1 MKKLRVWKVAW
12 LGVLCA
18 CLLGTPALYAA
29 PTAFDMVISAGTP
42 QIGSGEYTTTGNVYF
57 VDSGHEARR
66 DSADNGTYDK
76 PFATLDYAIG
86 RCTASNGDIIFV
98 APGHAE
104 SFTAADGFDVDV
116 AGVRIVGLGEGA
128 NRPTFT
134 FADTDATVAVGAANV
149 TIENVRFLA
158 GISDIVKGI
167 AVEVGGDNFMLKNCD
182 FPKPTTATFEF
193 LDAVDLASGADNG
206 TIINCTYYGAATSL
220 TNHFLEAGTGVNVGW
235 KVLDNFVW
243 GNFAVSGIWSNKADL
258 DWIIA
263 RNVISNATAGQH
275 AIEFTS
281 TATGMIV
288 DNRLYTNAYAT
299 SLDPGS
305 MYCLGNLYS
314 SGIDTGGQIV
324 PADSLLGTLTDAA
337 ASGAVTNTDTIMAYI
352 KQLVTEGIAR
362 DAAITTI
369 DDFLD
374 TEIAAILVDT
384 TTIGDAT
391 LPINPTAGSLAR
403 FVASGGTALG
413 TQLADSKSLVDA
425 LGTNGTTPVDA
436 ATSVLGAIGV
446 NDADN
451 AMDTGTVAS
460 NRDGS
465 VFERL
470 EHLNAGK
477 SGEYL
482 MVTSSV
488 TSSSIPNNTQ
498 VAGAITGA
506 SSGGLVLVNVFIN
519 TDATGL
525 ANPTNIE
532 FSVDNAAGKT
542 GAAAPIILEATA
554 GLGANVS
561 WNAEEDSTTDYL
573 PVYLEPGKIVYIH
586 GDDNA
591 GTGAGVATITM
602 LFQRVTDGAT
612 IAGANLP

>member
-519 TDATGL
+519 TDAMGL

>member
-1 MKKLRVWKVAW
+1 
-12 LGVLCA
+12 
-18 CLLGTPALYAA
+18 
-29 PTAFDMVISAGTP
+29 MVISAGTP

>member
-1 MKKLRVWKVAW
+1 MKKLKVWKVWA
-12 LGVLCA
+12 VLLA
-18 CLLGTPALYAA
+18 CLLCVTPTYAA
-29 PTAFDMVISAGTP
+29 PTAFDMIISAGTP
-42 QIGSGEYTTTGNVYF
+42 QIGSGDYTTTGNVYF

-66 DSADNGTYDK
+66 DSSDNGAYDK
-76 PFATLDYAIG
+76 PFATVDYAIG

-134 FADTDATVAVGAANV
+134 FADTDATIAIGAANV
-149 TIENVRFLA
+149 TIENIRLLA

-167 AVEVGGDNFMLKNCD
+167 AVEAGGDQFTLKNCD
-182 FPKPTTATFEF
+182 FPKPGTATFEF
-193 LDAVDLASGADNG
+193 LDVLDLASGADNG
-206 TIINCTYYGAATSL
+206 AIINCTYYGAASSL

-235 KVLDNFVW
+235 KVLNNFIW

-324 PADSLLGTLTDAA
+324 PADSLLGTLTDSA

-369 DDFLD
+369 DNFLD
-374 TEIAAILVDT
+374 TEVAAIL
-384 TTIGDAT
+384 
-391 LPINPTAGSLAR
+391 AGTSGTYLA
-403 FVASGGTALG
+403 
-413 TQLADSKSLVDA
+413 
-425 LGTNGTTPVDA
+425 
-436 ATSVLGAIGV
+436 
-446 NDADN
+446 
-451 AMDTGTVAS
+451 
-460 NRDGS
+460 
-465 VFERL
+465 
-470 EHLNAGK
+470 
-477 SGEYL
+477 
-482 MVTSSV
+482 VTSSV

-498 VAGAITGA
+498 VGGAITGA
-506 SSGGLVLVNVFIN
+506 SSGGLMLVNILAN
-519 TDATGL
+519 TDGTGL
-525 ANPTNIE
+525 ATPTNIE
-532 FSVDNAAGKT
+532 FTVDNAAGRT
-542 GAAAPIILEATA
+542 GAAAPIVLEATA
-554 GLGANVS
+554 GLGASVT
-561 WNAEEDSTTDYL
+561 WNAENDATSNYL
-573 PVYLEPGKIVYIH
+573 PMYLETGKKVFIH
-586 GDDNA
+586 GDDAA
-591 GTGAGVATITM
+591 GTGGGVATFTLI
-602 LFQRVTDGAT
+602 FQRVTDGAT